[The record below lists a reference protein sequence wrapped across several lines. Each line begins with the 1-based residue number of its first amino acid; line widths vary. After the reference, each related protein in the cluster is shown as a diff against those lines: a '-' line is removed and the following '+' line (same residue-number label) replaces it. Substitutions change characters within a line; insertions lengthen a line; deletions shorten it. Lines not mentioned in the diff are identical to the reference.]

1 LFFAG
6 MLLMAV
12 PAFAQDGPTFDP
24 DRDAK
29 VIFYQDFE
37 ADWDS
42 WSTTPVD
49 YINKIEY
56 YNHPGDQNGQF
67 RIWENPD
74 DWQRGLF
81 RTDSVITLYNN
92 VMPTNEPTQIANNN
106 FPNEQWSTY
115 VDHSSE
121 RAEAMSRFGEDGGDY
136 VFSYIS
142 DTCTLAAQSWGGYK
156 GDYTANYCRNLFVR
170 GLDIEDQSSYR
181 LTFYVKANT
190 LPGHEQ
196 VAPRMYA
203 DVMRGYVRSEKPFS
217 MGYEN
222 NPSEYKYNATFEY
235 EKTEFTGDWEKV
247 TFMTYY
253 LNDSIAENFMYS
265 NGYWWGSDYWTWRA
279 DNPQNPTG
287 MDLNYIVQPDKFFV
301 RLSFASDFTEFQVD
315 NLSLTKSWIAGAEYY
330 GDKLRVDF
338 GYKTN
343 LSDLAL
349 NAYDQNKIAA
359 VEVPGDYFEVWG
371 QKADESWDLIPIR
384 SAEYH
389 ADGYMYLFT
398 DFYVNGYGEEI
409 AYTFDGYKQVLV
421 TFINP
426 VDRPELA
433 LQYTGTGSSSAE
445 VFPNAL
451 DTEWIRNGK
460 YVPDFHNEVATSN
473 PYIFDGV
480 YSLKDLP
487 PVMQMAQYEEGSF
500 GIDGSIREMKFKF
513 SREVDIDD
521 YFLGE
526 NTSKV
531 IAYVGNEVWVPSW
544 NEDESSLVITRPDNY
559 QNILAGDMD
568 IHIVQIYGKGTP
580 IGEDVVAHYHFGA
593 FDRNPDVFVKY
604 TDWKSEVTGNSRP
617 YPTSVYVHSGADSF
631 KKGDGANSPGKCG
644 LYNMNGEGRFN
655 AGFYLSNRTSG
666 ATGNMYS
673 IETLSAGNYT
683 ISFRACGWGTNS
695 RPLVVKLYPKPE
707 GELEDGNENGFA
719 VLEAVDN
726 KVEIGR
732 QETWNANI
740 TIGGNWPEGSTELSY
755 KFNIS
760 ADGDYVIE
768 FYTYGGSD
776 YRGVIFSNYVIKLY
790 TDLASLYTQPLNESV
805 DAAKARIADAEG
817 ENQAGLTFYGG
828 AAYQDLLAKYAFYNY
843 NPEGGFAD
851 GGYPTAPSRWVA
863 AKEVLDDAT
872 QMMKLRMDSVG
883 MFIQTRENVVNKL
896 NETGE
901 WYSGLTAWAALNEI
915 RQYSESYDPTTKTG
929 DEIYAFNAEMDAAIK
944 ALDDRITIN
953 EALNSA
959 LSEAYDLIDY
969 SEKPECDEYT
979 SLNESYNNASVVDQ
993 IYETDDAIIA
1003 ATVSVNNAINAYKSR
1018 IIGSQIMP
1026 TRVHA
1031 LAQLAEDLGS
1041 DILDNP
1047 KVSARLETV
1056 ETDDDQLADILKA
1069 AIKVAIYEMAD
1080 YGDEYIEE
1088 LDLTPFIKNYHLYA
1102 TPKIVDR
1109 SDYNLP
1115 DNANAGSDPNG
1126 ANIQYTQHKWLTGDL
1141 NGKWPIWAMVIGPE
1155 FDDLYP
1161 GWTVKSFATGNSIVS
1176 PDMIGGGNIYNNFIN
1191 GYSVFDGQLALDW
1204 NSRAELK
1211 TELVD
1216 LPVGQYN
1223 LGVNL
1228 LEFTCNSS
1236 QGTTLTVNTSYDT
1249 YLCQATESGRQL
1261 LLSVDNI
1268 QVIEEYETLDV
1279 TFEIQSGNGMSAA
1292 DNFFL
1297 TFYPDQ
1303 NYDYGTALD
1312 EARDKLAYLLNDSI
1326 EWTEP
1331 QSTVSGANRI
1341 YMDNVTTNAG
1351 SQIVIPINMKNLADI
1366 TAFSCDVIL
1375 PSGLSFA
1382 GAELVGE
1389 RANGHSLSSNVT
1401 YGWNTTVSLA
1411 CMSLSNNLFNGRD
1424 GAMIN
1429 LILYAENDLDGTYG
1443 ITIDNVEMVVSAT
1456 KMYHPY
1462 SYTGYVTV
1470 IPYFEPGD
1478 VNKDGRI
1485 SIADAVGI
1493 VNFIIGSDTQGL
1505 SSYAADANQDGA
1517 IDVADAVWVVNK
1529 VIRKNY
1535 APSRN
1540 GSRSGIASTLSM
1552 DDTQI
1557 APAMSVPVRIDG
1569 MENEITAIQFNLR
1582 LPDGAELKN
1591 VITDSE
1597 HLVASN
1603 KQDDGTYTVVCLSI
1617 NNRTFSGGGDVALTL
1632 ELVSDE
1638 SFCGG
1643 QVIMNNAKIVAPN
1656 CTQRNFG
1663 SIISN
1668 ITSGDNLTGVIGITD
1683 DNNSLMYDL
1692 QGRSIDRANGVFI
1705 RDGKKLMQAK

>member
-1 LFFAG
+1 MFFAG
-6 MLLMAV
+6 MLLMAAT
-12 PAFAQDGPTFDP
+12 AFAQNGPTFDP

-49 YINKIEY
+49 YINEIEY
-56 YNHPGDQNGQF
+56 YNHLGDQNGQF

-92 VMPTNEPTQIANNN
+92 VMPTNDPTQIANNN

-142 DTCTLAAQSWGGYK
+142 DTCTAPNQSWGSYRG
-156 GDYTANYCRNLFVR
+156 GYTANYCRNLFVR
-170 GLDIEDQSSYR
+170 GLDIEDETSYR

-196 VAPRMYA
+196 VTPRLYA
-203 DVMRGYVRSEKPFS
+203 DVMRGYVNSEKPFS
-217 MGYEN
+217 MGLEN
-222 NPSEYKYNATFEY
+222 NASEYKYNATFEY

-253 LNDSIAENFMYS
+253 LNDSIADNFMYS

-301 RLSFASDFTEFQVD
+301 RLSFASDFTEFKVD

-330 GDKLRVDF
+330 EDKLRVDF

-349 NAYDQNKIAA
+349 NAYDQYKIAA

-371 QKADESWDLIPIR
+371 QNHDGSWVVIPIR

-389 ADGYMYLFT
+389 GDGYMYLFT
-398 DFYVNGYGEEI
+398 DFHVDGHGEEI
-409 AYTFDGYKQVLV
+409 AYTYDDYNQVLV
-421 TFINP
+421 TFRNP
-426 VDRPELA
+426 VDRPELT
-433 LQYTGTGSSSAE
+433 LKYTGTGSKSSE
-445 VFPNAL
+445 VFPKAL
-451 DTEWIRNGK
+451 DTEWIMSGK
-460 YVPDFHNEVATSN
+460 PVPDFYNEVATSN

-480 YSLKDLP
+480 YSMNDLP
-487 PVMQMAQYEEGSF
+487 PVMQEPFYEDGSF
-500 GIDGSIREMKFKF
+500 GLDQSIRQLSFQF
-513 SREVDIDD
+513 SRETA
-521 YFLGE
+521 L
-526 NTSKV
+526 NNLL
-531 IAYVGNEVWVPSW
+531 AYVG
-544 NEDESSLVITRPDNY
+544 DEEWYTEWDDNTSSLVITRPAEY
-559 QNILAGDMD
+559 TSPLAGDYE
-568 IHIVQIYGKGTP
+568 INIVNIQGIGTDL
-580 IGEDVVAHYHFGA
+580 GENVTLHYHFGS
-593 FDRNPDVFVKY
+593 FERNPDVFYKT

-617 YPTSVYVHSGADSF
+617 YPTSIYIHSGLDPF
-631 KKGDGANSPGKCG
+631 MQGDGSDSRGKCG
-644 LYNMNGEGRFN
+644 LYNMNGEGQYN
-655 AGFYLSNRTSG
+655 CGFYLSNRVSG
-666 ATGNMYS
+666 STGNLYS
-673 IETLSAGNYT
+673 IETLNKGDY
-683 ISFRACGWGTNS
+683 ILSFRACGWGTNS
-695 RPLVVKLYPKPE
+695 SWISGSSNINLPLIVKIYEKPDEGLYDGDYE
-707 GELEDGNENGFA
+707 GFQ
-719 VLEAVDN
+719 VLENIPN
-726 KVEIGR
+726 KVIIGI
-732 QETWNANI
+732 QDSWEASI
-740 TIGGNWPEGSTELSY
+740 SSAGDWPDGSLDLSY
-755 KFNIS
+755 KFSIPS
-760 ADGDYVIE
+760 DDVYVIE
-768 FYTYGGSD
+768 FFTEGSNTYNGVFFSNYSIRGYSDLSQLYTVPLSESIEKANALSAVAEADSWKYGGSKLNSFESEID
-776 YRGVIFSNYVIKLY
+776 YYQN
-790 TDLASLYTQPLNESV
+790 
-805 DAAKARIADAEG
+805 
-817 ENQAGLTFYGG
+817 TFTS
-828 AAYQDLLAKYAFYNY
+828 
-843 NPEGGFAD
+843 
-851 GGYPTAPSRWVA
+851 TAPSDWTM
-863 AKEVLDDAT
+863 AKTDMDNAT
-872 QMMKLRMDSVG
+872 RMMKLRMDSVD
-883 MFIQTRENVVNKL
+883 MFVQTRENVVNKL
-896 NETGE
+896 TETGE
-901 WYSGLTAWAALNEI
+901 RYSGLTVWAALNEI
-915 RQYSESYDPTTKTG
+915 RQYSESYDLTTQTG
-929 DEIYAFNAEMDAAIK
+929 DEIYAFNAEMNAAIK
-944 ALDDRITIN
+944 ALDDRIAIN
-953 EALNSA
+953 DALNAA
-959 LSEAYDLIDY
+959 LAEAYDLIGE
-969 SEKPECDEYT
+969 SEKPESDEYA
-979 SLNESYNNASVVDQ
+979 SLNESYNNASAVDQ
-993 IYETDDAIIA
+993 INEADDVIIT
-1003 ATVSVNNAINAYKSR
+1003 ATESVNKATIAYLSR
-1018 IIGSQIMP
+1018 IQGSQIMP
-1026 TRVHA
+1026 TRIFA
-1031 LAQLAEDLGS
+1031 LAQLAEELGS

-1047 KVSARLETV
+1047 KVSARLETI

-1080 YGDEYIEE
+1080 YGDEYIDG

-1102 TPKIVDR
+1102 TPRIVDR
-1109 SDYNLP
+1109 SEYQLP
-1115 DNANAGSDPNG
+1115 SNANIGADPNG
-1126 ANIQYTQHKWLTGDL
+1126 ANIQYTQHQWNSGSL
-1141 NGKWPIWAMVIGPE
+1141 NGHMPIWAMIVGPE

-1161 GWTVKSFATGNSIVS
+1161 GWTVKSIHTGNAIVS
-1176 PDMIGGGNIYNNFIN
+1176 PDMLD
-1191 GYSVFDGQLALDW
+1191 GYLKFNYLQKGYYIFDGQLAMDW

-1216 LPVGQYN
+1216 LPVGQYT
-1223 LGVNL
+1223 LGVDIL
-1228 LEFTCNSS
+1228 SLPSS
-1236 QGTTLTVNTSYDT
+1236 GSNQGASLTVNTPYDT
-1249 YLCQATESGRQL
+1249 YSCQTIEKMPQ
-1261 LLSVDNI
+1261 LLSVENI
-1268 QVIEEYETLDV
+1268 LVTEEDEILNVIFDIT
-1279 TFEIQSGNGMSAA
+1279 SGNGMSAA

-1297 TFYPDQ
+1297 TFNPDQ

-1375 PSGLSFA
+1375 PSGLSFV

-1401 YGWNTTVSLA
+1401 YGWNATVSLA

-1429 LILYAENDLDGTYG
+1429 LIINVEDDLDGTLG
-1443 ITIDNVEMVVSAT
+1443 VTIDNVEMVVSAT

-1470 IPYFEPGD
+1470 IPVFEPGD

-1517 IDVADAVWVVNK
+1517 IDVVDAVWVVNK
-1529 VIRKNY
+1529 VIRKSY

-1617 NNRTFSGGGDVALTL
+1617 NNRTFSGGGDAALTL

-1643 QVIMNNAKIVAPN
+1643 QVIMNNAKIVTPN
-1656 CTQRNFG
+1656 CTQKNLG
-1663 SIISN
+1663 SIMSN
-1668 ITSGDNLTGVIGITD
+1668 ISSGDNLTGVIGITN